1 MTQPVKIFAMAG
13 SLRRASYNRAALR
26 AAAELLPDGTSLDA
40 FDLPDL
46 PGFDQDQEKE
56 PPEAVRELKRRVR
69 AADAVLFVTPEYNY
83 SVPGVLK
90 NAIDWGSRPYGDSC
104 WAGKP
109 AAVMGASVGAF
120 GAARAQYHLRQ
131 ILVTLDMPTLNQ
143 PEVAIGAAHKRF
155 DESGK
160 LTDET
165 SRKLLAQLLQNLVAW
180 TRRLR
185 TEG

>member
-1 MTQPVKIFAMAG
+1 M
-13 SLRRASYNRAALR
+13 LLR
-26 AAAELLPDGTSLDA
+26 AAAELAPSGTTIEIASIADIPLYNADVEAQGIPAPVQQLKDRIASADGLLIA
-40 FDLPDL
+40 
-46 PGFDQDQEKE
+46 
-56 PPEAVRELKRRVR
+56 
-69 AADAVLFVTPEYNY
+69 TPEYNI

-90 NAIDWGSRPYGDSC
+90 NVIDWGSRPYGDSC

-155 DESGK
+155 DEGGK
-160 LTDET
+160 LTDEV
-165 SRKLLAQLLQNLVAW
+165 SRKLMAQLLEKLVAW

-185 TEG
+185 GDG